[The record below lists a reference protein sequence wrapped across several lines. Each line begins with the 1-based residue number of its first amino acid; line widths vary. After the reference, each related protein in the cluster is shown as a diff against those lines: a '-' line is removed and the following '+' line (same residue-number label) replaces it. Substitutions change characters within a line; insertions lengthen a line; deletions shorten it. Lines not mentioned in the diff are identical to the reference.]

1 MTDPAKNTIT
11 YFTVFDLETFGK
23 KEKGGHCCCILYLV
37 AGFWGHLVHW
47 YITVCRSAATLY
59 LSIMASTEEWR
70 KHQPRVS
77 GVEAAVAASK
87 VKTKIEGEVFTR
99 VVIDVIWVSNTGGI
113 VLLFVQLH
121 PSLANGIENELCCN
135 LHT

>member
-1 MTDPAKNTIT
+1 MLHI
-11 YFTVFDLETFGK
+11 
-23 KEKGGHCCCILYLV
+23 IV
-37 AGFWGHLVHW
+37 AGFCCHLVHR

-99 VVIDVIWVSNTGGI
+99 VVIDVI
-113 VLLFVQLH
+113 
-121 PSLANGIENELCCN
+121 
-135 LHT
+135 